1 MRAMRIQRHLA
12 TSVLIGAVIGGPY
25 VSVAHA
31 KDKYQASIVGEPS
44 NATPYTLLKPGS
56 KIKISPS
63 TKPGD
68 GGIVFQLLLKNV
80 DCPTIGNDK
89 NKPGK
94 CGVKDAPPESP
105 VNNHIL
111 EIGVRALGNDV
122 PAPGNPLLV
131 AAAGIPFRLEKGKA
145 VFQATGKNKIGGAA
159 FGALSSLIFDQPM
172 GIGLIKLRTPG
183 SNLADCGTAP
193 LLEGNGCNDGDVYA
207 VAGITVGNDPGL
219 TCGSSAECGA
229 TAVCTGGKCT
239 PEACTVDA
247 DCNEGGG
254 SGGTGQCG
262 SNGTCCDPTI
272 DVSCPGQ
279 VP

>member
-1 MRAMRIQRHLA
+1 M
-12 TSVLIGAVIGGPY
+12 SVLIGAVIGGPC
-25 VSVAHA
+25 VGVAHA
-31 KDKYQASIVGEPS
+31 RDKYQSTIVEES
-44 NATPYTLLKPGS
+44 NNTTPFKLLKPG
-56 KIKISPS
+56 KIKIFPS

-68 GGIVFQLLLKNV
+68 GGIVFQLLLKKV

-89 NKPGK
+89 NKEGK
-94 CGVKDAPPESP
+94 CGVKGAPPESP
-105 VNNHIL
+105 VNDHIV

-159 FGALSSLIFDQPM
+159 FGALSGLIFDQPL
-172 GIGLIKLRTPG
+172 GIGLIKLRTAG
-183 SNLADCGTAP
+183 SNPADCGTAP

-219 TCGSSAECGA
+219 TCGTSAECGA
-229 TAVCTGGKCT
+229 TAICTGGHCQA
-239 PEACTVDA
+239 EECVVDS
-247 DCNEGGG
+247 DCDEGGAI
-254 SGGTGQCG
+254 GGTGQCG